1 MTSEDRKAEGQ
12 EAEDLQA
19 IQRQAA
25 EDFYRAEKERSEAES
40 AAQAEATNLVS
51 REDSQAIDLRAK
63 VAALAGEAQTAW
75 RESDAELMALGL
87 GGVLERGPVP
97 VLPDDA
103 FAMAELEEAV
113 ARARAARSAIAQ
125 VGKDWQLEQI
135 RIKLAKEAEQERLR
149 LAKEAEEE
157 RLRLEA
163 EALKRRIGTTATV
176 VSWLAFVLTLGGLYL
191 WSQWPER
198 VMWLADSL
206 EMIIAFDLGCVALIA
221 SLGAWAVG
229 RKWDWLMTVGLL
241 AGGAALA
248 WCVWRDDP
256 SRTFGLMVAI
266 TGLAWPVSVAVY
278 RSLAVRYPKAY
289 VRLAPVVLL
298 ASFAL
303 CALISVWVGLA
314 QQPAAATES
323 RAWNNV
329 REARSRVYYWLAEGH
344 LKGETVFVTVKGGD
358 TAIDAK
364 LYALAPNEKVGNST
378 LVRTVKLEP
387 NTELRL
393 AFVFGGSIR
402 ILPDEAVRYTPKS
415 PWQTL
420 ILEAGAGTYQVTADG
435 ATLPPI
441 VEGHAVTITMTPA
454 PDG

>member
-149 LAKEAEEE
+149 L
-157 RLRLEA
+157 EA

-176 VSWLAFVLTLGGLYL
+176 VSWLALVLTLGGLYL

-241 AGGAALA
+241 AGGAALV

-435 ATLPPI
+435 ATLPPT

>member
-75 RESDAELMALGL
+75 RESDAELIALGL

-149 LAKEAEEE
+149 L
-157 RLRLEA
+157 EA

-176 VSWLAFVLTLGGLYL
+176 VSWLALVLTLGGLYL

-241 AGGAALA
+241 AGGAALV

-435 ATLPPI
+435 ATLPPT